1 MRALGLAVDMPQR
14 NRPALRA
21 VLLEDPH
28 PAGKRPTLAD
38 ISVVVTFEVPTADED
53 RATQMKGF
61 AETVSARIRTLA
73 PDIVVVR
80 RADRPQRA
88 SNQDGPRIRLMATGA
103 VAAAARLQIP
113 RTTIRTGQECGAA
126 YGHNKEKV
134 DADAASLVGDG
145 TLKEAAAAALA
156 GLIADRG

>member
-1 MRALGLAVDMPQR
+1 MRALGLVVDMPKK

-21 VLLEDPH
+21 VVLEDPH
-28 PAGKRPTLAD
+28 AAGTTPSLGD
-38 ISVVVTFEVPTADED
+38 IKVVDTFEVPTADVE
-53 RATQMKGF
+53 RATQMKDF

-80 RADRPQRA
+80 RADRPKQA
-88 SNQDGPRIRLMATGA
+88 SNQEGPRIRLMGTGA
-103 VAAAARLQIP
+103 VAAAARLQVP
-113 RTTIRTGQECGAA
+113 KTSIRTGQECGAA

-134 DADAASLVGDG
+134 DADAETLVGDG

-156 GLIADRG
+156 GLIADRS